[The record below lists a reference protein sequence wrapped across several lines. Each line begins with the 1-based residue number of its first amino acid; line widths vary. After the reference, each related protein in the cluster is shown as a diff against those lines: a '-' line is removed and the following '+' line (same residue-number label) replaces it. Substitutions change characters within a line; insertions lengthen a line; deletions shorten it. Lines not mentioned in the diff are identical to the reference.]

1 MKYFEVS
8 SLPELRVVKIVRTAQ
23 PFPQLDDLAPMFAEA
38 HAVSNQVDRSSWGLF
53 LDLRQTSGR
62 NDEGFE
68 KKIAPQRSRLE
79 QGYAKVAVLVRSM
92 AGRLQV
98 ERHAREDG
106 VNLKVFTDEEEA
118 LAWLRE
124 PAT

>member
-1 MKYFEVS
+1 MKYFEVT
-8 SLPELRVVKIVRTAQ
+8 SLPELRVVRVVRTAE
-23 PFPQLDDLAPMFAEA
+23 PFPKVDDLTPMFAEV
-38 HAVSNQVDRSSWGLF
+38 HAVSDRVDRPSWGLF
-53 LDLRQTSGR
+53 LDLRQTTGR

-68 KKIAPQRSRLE
+68 KKIAPQRARLE

-92 AGRLQV
+92 VGRLQV

-106 VNLKVFTDEEEA
+106 VNLKVFTDEQEA
-118 LAWLRE
+118 LAWLKE